1 MSFFSCYCLL
11 HENFTEWVE
20 RQLPQDIRHASSFS
34 PNSSK
39 RHLKSLFIPCSSAHI
54 YMKTLEIIKS
64 HCKVLLPFRTKDL
77 LALLVLDPYDH
88 HPSIE
93 FQHVL
98 SFSLDKPLTKN
109 KLLNIKCQ
117 PKLLLSFHFILKRQ
131 SSLFLFSKQ
140 KLQLTFGVQ

>member
-140 KLQLTFGVQ
+140 KLQLTFAVQ

>member
-20 RQLPQDIRHASSFS
+20 RQLPQDIRHSSDNNQAQVKFIKKELEIPFYS
-34 PNSSK
+34 LLLSS
-39 RHLKSLFIPCSSAHI
+39 

-64 HCKVLLPFRTKDL
+64 HGLVESGRLFEPKG
-77 LALLVLDPYDH
+77 LLVLLVLVPYDYH
-88 HPSIE
+88 SSIE
-93 FQHVL
+93 FYDVM

-117 PKLLLSFHFILKRQ
+117 PNSFHFEKRGYVFFFFQ
-131 SSLFLFSKQ
+131 NKNFS
-140 KLQLTFGVQ
+140 

>member
-20 RQLPQDIRHASSFS
+20 RQLPQDIRHAFSFS

>member
-54 YMKTLEIIKS
+54 YMKTLKIIES

-131 SSLFLFSKQ
+131 SSLFLSSKQ